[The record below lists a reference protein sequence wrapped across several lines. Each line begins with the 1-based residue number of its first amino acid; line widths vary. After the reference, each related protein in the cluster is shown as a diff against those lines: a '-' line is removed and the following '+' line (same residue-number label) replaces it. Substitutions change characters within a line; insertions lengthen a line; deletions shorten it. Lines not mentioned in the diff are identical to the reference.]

1 MAASL
6 VLTTVVKGQSREEGG
21 ADGSILKE
29 ADNSESK
36 KVGFHSMHLRTAG
49 ASGNPVD

>member
-6 VLTTVVKGQSREEGG
+6 ALTEVVKGQSREEGG
-21 ADGSILKE
+21 ADGSILRV
-29 ADNSESK
+29 AGNSESGK
-36 KVGFHSMHLRTAG
+36 EGFHSVHLRTAG